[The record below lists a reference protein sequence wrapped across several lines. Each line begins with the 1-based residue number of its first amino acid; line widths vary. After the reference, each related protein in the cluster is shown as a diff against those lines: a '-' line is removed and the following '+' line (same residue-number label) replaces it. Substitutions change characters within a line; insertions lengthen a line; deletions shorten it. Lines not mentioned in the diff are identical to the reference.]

1 MSLRA
6 KLITAF
12 LLLAILPLSG
22 IVLYNYLSS
31 LSAFRQA
38 VEAETSE
45 LAGDIART
53 MDVARRDFRQRFS
66 RIGLMELE
74 KREAE
79 DVETA
84 LGEAFSALGS
94 STEWIE
100 AVRLIPGALAAAP
113 PPPPEGGVSLPEPA
127 PSPQA
132 KALPQ
137 WMPPAGQAEE
147 WQELIQHL
155 STELPKVRL
164 EVERAFEEQARARAE
179 AQEIA
184 ERRRAAS
191 ERRRRRME
199 RFFGDDFRSEVRS
212 GGRLLGEVEADVSI
226 SEFLRSVLMQSQRA
240 KGEVPFALD
249 PDAEVVKPYTANDE
263 DLAVL
268 LGLTEGDPE
277 AFSGL
282 FTQQGDEQLVEFD
295 DWIAVTRQ
303 DPESGIIFGIARPI
317 ADSLAQIRQTAVR
330 NLALGTG
337 MISLALLGILP
348 LSTRMTREL
357 ERLMA
362 QVDRLA
368 TGDLQARAT
377 ASGRDE
383 IGQLARSFNRMA
395 ADLEDHQEQLLQQ
408 ERDAREREVRA
419 ELLAAENERRGDE
432 LEEARNFQLSLLP
445 RALPQNDHWEVS
457 VLMRTATE
465 VGGDYYDFCSGAES
479 FVATLGDAAGHGA
492 RAGTMVAVLKTLFSS
507 CDVECR
513 PDRFLNE
520 AAATVRDMRLD
531 RMTMSL
537 VVAHCHEDRIV
548 VSSAGMPPVLVLRDS
563 TGEVEELQVPG
574 LPLGTHL
581 LMDYPVEEIGVASG
595 DCVLLMSDGF
605 AELPD
610 REGDPIGYGA
620 VVELLQQARGQSAAG
635 VVDTLTE
642 GLRQRIGDQAPAD
655 DVTFVALRRL

>member
-1 MSLRA
+1 MNLRA

-12 LLLAILPLSG
+12 LLLAVLPLSG

-45 LAGDIART
+45 LTLDITRT
-53 MDVARRDFRQRFS
+53 MDAARRDFRRRFS
-66 RIGLMELE
+66 DIGVME
-74 KREAE
+74 
-79 DVETA
+79 VEERSMDA
-84 LGEAFSALGS
+84 VESAIGEAFSALGS
-94 STEWIE
+94 STEWLE
-100 AVRLIPGALAAAP
+100 AVRLIPGAAP
-113 PPPPEGGVSLPEPA
+113 PPPPPGADGPAAAAAPA
-127 PSPQA
+127 PTERP
-132 KALPQ
+132 LPD
-137 WMPPAGQAEE
+137 WMPPPGQSEE
-147 WQELIQHL
+147 WQELIEHL
-155 STELPKVRL
+155 SQELPQVRL
-164 EVERAFEEQARARAE
+164 EFQRAREQQARERAQARQDARRERA
-179 AQEIA
+179 AA
-184 ERRRAAS
+184 ERKRRQL
-191 ERRRRRME
+191 E
-199 RFFGDDFRSEVRS
+199 RFFGGDLRSELRS
-212 GGRLLGEVEADVSI
+212 GDRVLGEVEAEISI
-226 SEFLRSVLMQSQRA
+226 SEFLRSVLVQGRRA
-240 KGEVPFALD
+240 KGEVPFAID
-249 PDAEVVKPYTANDE
+249 PAAEAAEPFTVNDE
-263 DLAVL
+263 DRAVL
-268 LGLTEGDPE
+268 LGLTGGDAE
-277 AFSGL
+277 AFAATFGR
-282 FTQQGDEQLVEFD
+282 QEEERLVEFE

-303 DPESGIIFGIARPI
+303 DPESGIVFGIARPI
-317 ADSLAQIRQTAVR
+317 GDSLAQIRQTAVR
-330 NLALGTG
+330 NLLLGTG

-362 QVDRLA
+362 QADRLA

-445 RALPQNDHWEVS
+445 RTLPHNDYWEVA

-465 VGGDYYDFCSGAES
+465 VGGDYYDFCSGEES
-479 FVATLGDAAGHGA
+479 FIATLGDAAGHGA

-507 CDVECR
+507 CDVECS

-537 VVAHCHEDRIV
+537 VVAHCHRDRLV
-548 VSSAGMPPVLVLRDS
+548 VSSAGMPPVLVLRED
-563 TGEVEELQVPG
+563 TGDVEELEVPG

-581 LMDYPVEEIGVASG
+581 QMDYPVREIEVRGG

-610 REGDPIGYGA
+610 DEGHPIGYAA
-620 VVELLQQARGQSAAG
+620 VTELLQAARGESAAG
-635 VVDTLTE
+635 VVERLTE
-642 GLRQRIGDQAPAD
+642 GLRSRLGDRAPAD